1 LYQRRNPFA
10 LNSPQ
15 KDGEIRGATAKY
27 ELRSGSLCLRRRL
40 QFLFNTPMTWF
51 EIDLK
56 NTLVITY
63 ERDMIKGIQM
73 SYVCNL
79 AKEIARIKNIELMP
93 KFVKSLFIK
102 RLSKDIG

>member
-1 LYQRRNPFA
+1 
-10 LNSPQ
+10 
-15 KDGEIRGATAKY
+15 
-27 ELRSGSLCLRRRL
+27 
-40 QFLFNTPMTWF
+40 MTWF

-56 NTLVITY
+56 IILVIAY

-93 KFVKSLFIK
+93 KFGKRLFIK
-102 RLSKDIG
+102 WLGKDIG